1 MDTKLNEQTNQN
13 LFKLTKWLSQR
24 IRKTLGISVI
34 NRPLSPLSLSFSL
47 YLFLILS
54 LSLSLSLSRINPL
67 NWSSLSQATNIM
79 ANNQNYANLN
89 SVLKALSIDVILA
102 ATPLETYMGK
112 SLPPLFLIL
121 VLIEKLKKKYLFSNH
136 F

>member
-1 MDTKLNEQTNQN
+1 
-13 LFKLTKWLSQR
+13 
-24 IRKTLGISVI
+24 
-34 NRPLSPLSLSFSL
+34 
-47 YLFLILS
+47 
-54 LSLSLSLSRINPL
+54 
-67 NWSSLSQATNIM
+67 M

-121 VLIEKLKKKYLFSNH
+121 VLIKKLKKNIYFQIIFSRKPKTKKYRV
-136 F
+136 